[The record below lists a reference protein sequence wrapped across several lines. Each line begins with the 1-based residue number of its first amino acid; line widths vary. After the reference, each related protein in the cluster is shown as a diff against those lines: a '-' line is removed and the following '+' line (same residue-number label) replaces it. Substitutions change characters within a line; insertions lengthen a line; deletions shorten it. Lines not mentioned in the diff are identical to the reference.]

1 MASKPLEHS
10 NDNAT
15 PGAPSGRAREAALR
29 IRSEV
34 RSLMKNVPV
43 SGRNVADQLLI
54 AWDLEVAASAIRAR
68 VQRARERAN
77 QRPKGRR

>member
-1 MASKPLEHS
+1 
-10 NDNAT
+10 
-15 PGAPSGRAREAALR
+15 
-29 IRSEV
+29 
-34 RSLMKNVPV
+34 MKNVPV